1 VHPRRP
7 FIPLRLRLSAI
18 ICLLLIAL
26 LGTLALVLGILQ
38 SRTIQNQLERRGLA
52 IARSLGATSLSDLMT
67 YNYVALEQAANQAAQ
82 DPDIVYVAIHDKEGR
97 IGGISGRSELQQT
110 LLLDAHTSALLLSDQ
125 PVLTELSE
133 PEEGLVLEIAV
144 PVFRVQ
150 DGERWGTVRL
160 GMSMTQMHV
169 QIRQTQATILIIGL
183 LAMIVG
189 VIVAILTARRVTTP
203 LNALVRATV
212 DAADGNLNQE
222 ISISTK
228 DEVEIL
234 ASNFSHMIGVILG
247 HRRELEQQLEEIT
260 SLQRYR
266 ESLLR
271 TMADGLLSLDL
282 SGRVMTMN
290 PAALAILGLPAGREC
305 QLGSMEGM
313 LKNSGELSALLSALL
328 ESPTNLGSREVSFS
342 RGEEQAT
349 LLVAASILHDSLGTP
364 REIILT
370 LHDVTL
376 LKQLEARLR
385 QAERLA
391 ALGTLAAGLAHEIRN
406 PLSAIKTFVQLLPRK
421 VSREGFLEKFQ
432 RTVPREINRI
442 DGLVEDLL
450 ELSKVPK
457 YSFERA
463 SLEALLQSCIQ
474 LMEETFRE
482 ARVECIL
489 QIEEELPTVWA
500 DPGQLVKAVH
510 NLMLNGAQAM
520 PEGGRLDVTA
530 RSCSPPSIPAH
541 LPCLNGWVKMEFI
554 DHGPGIPAETVKEIF
569 NPFFTTKDKG
579 TGLGLAITHK
589 VITEHRGVIE
599 AGNAPGGGACFSV
612 YLPALPGH
620 DEGAPAAV

>member
-144 PVFRVQ
+144 PVFRIQ

-160 GMSMTQMHV
+160 GMSMTQMHE
-169 QIRQTQATILIIGL
+169 QIRQTQATILIIGV

-212 DAADGNLNQE
+212 DAADGNLDQE

-234 ASNFSHMIGVILG
+234 ASNFSHMIRVILG

-305 QLGSMEGM
+305 QRGSMEGM
-313 LKNSGELSALLSALL
+313 LKNSGELSALLSSLL
-328 ESPTNLGSREVSFS
+328 ESPTNLGSRELSFS
-342 RGEEQAT
+342 RGDEQAT

-376 LKQLEARLR
+376 LKQLESRLR

-489 QIEEELPTVWA
+489 RIEEELPTVWA
-500 DPGQLVKAVH
+500 DTGQLVKAVH

-520 PEGGRLDVTA
+520 PEGGRLEVTA

-554 DHGPGIPAETVKEIF
+554 DHGPGIPAETVREIF

-620 DEGAPAAV
+620 DEGVPAAV